1 MNMYQQA
8 AGDPEMI
15 VMNPVDNVKL
25 TNLVVAA
32 GQLRYVIDAAH
43 PEQAAHIVS
52 PIRVTA
58 YLNKVTGKE
67 IPIVLDRYCPMGMML
82 FLSLSLPYPVPEID
96 HAIEIEANQ
105 EVSNKDLLRS
115 LRDIHR

>member
-1 MNMYQQA
+1 MCMNMYQQA
-8 AGDPEMI
+8 AGDPDVL

-32 GQLRYVIDAAH
+32 GQLRYVIDVAKSS
-43 PEQAAHIVS
+43 ENAHITAPVK
-52 PIRVTA
+52 VAA

-67 IPIVLDRYCPMGMML
+67 IPIMLDRYCPMGTML

-96 HAIEIEANQ
+96 QAIEIETNQ
-105 EVSNKDLLRS
+105 EVRNKDLL
-115 LRDIHR
+115 